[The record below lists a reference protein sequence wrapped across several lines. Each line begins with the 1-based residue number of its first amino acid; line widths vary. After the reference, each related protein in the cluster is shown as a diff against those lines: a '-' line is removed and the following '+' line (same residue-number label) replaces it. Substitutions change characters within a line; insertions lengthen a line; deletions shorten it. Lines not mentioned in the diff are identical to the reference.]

1 MTRSGAALLVCALF
15 ACAVLVFA
23 QKPFTQ
29 YHDTAE
35 GYSNFP
41 LPPDYDKPAEWIF
54 TRLKFRDIQRYRNGR
69 DLYWTMDYPR
79 GDRHFAQGIRRLTR
93 LDARSVEQVTEADGS
108 GDIFNWPFLYGVE
121 VGYMD
126 LSEEN
131 AAEIKK
137 YIDRGG
143 FIMVDDFHGDI
154 EWDNFRANLDL
165 ISPDYDI
172 VDLDARDAIFHTV
185 SDVNE
190 LIQIPS
196 AAYIETGRTYEDK
209 PGAVAPHFRAVRDP
223 RGRIVMV
230 ICHNMDLGDAI
241 EHSDNP
247 LYPEHFSALAY
258 RVLTN
263 YVVYGMTH

>member
-1 MTRSGAALLVCALF
+1 MTRWGAASLVCALF
-15 ACAVLVFA
+15 AYAALVFA

-29 YHDTAE
+29 YRDTAE
-35 GYSNFP
+35 DYSDFP
-41 LPPDYDKPAEWIF
+41 LPSDFNKPAEWVF
-54 TRLKFRDIQRYRNGR
+54 GRLKYRDISRFRYGR
-69 DLYWTMDYPR
+69 DLYWSMDYPR
-79 GDRHFAQGIRRLTR
+79 GDRHLAQGIRRLTR
-93 LDARSVEQVTEADGS
+93 IDARSVEQVTEADGS
-108 GDIFNWPFLYGVE
+108 GDVFNWPFLYVVE
-121 VGYMD
+121 AGYMD
-126 LSEEN
+126 LTEES
-131 AAEIKK
+131 AAELKK
-137 YIDRGG
+137 FLDRGG
-143 FIMVDDFHGDI
+143 FMMIDDFHGDI
-154 EWDNFRANLDL
+154 EWDNFQANLDL
-165 ISPDYDI
+165 ISPDF
-172 VDLDARDAIFHTV
+172 VVVELDARDSIFHTA

-209 PGAVAPHFRAVRDP
+209 PGAVPPHFRAIRDR
-223 RGRIVMV
+223 RGRIIMV